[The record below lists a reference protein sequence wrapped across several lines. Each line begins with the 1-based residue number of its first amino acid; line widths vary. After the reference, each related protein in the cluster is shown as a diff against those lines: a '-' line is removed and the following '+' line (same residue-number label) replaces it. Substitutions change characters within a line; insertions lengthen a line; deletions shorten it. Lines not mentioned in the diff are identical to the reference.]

1 MRGGATARDSSDY
14 QESERRASIFAFCR
28 SCEVV
33 RTKGGIHATVP
44 TCRDRATVRSRTAV
58 SCARPASDGSRT
70 GGRGVVVRRVK
81 RGVTRRSRGVRARAS
96 RSRGR
101 GSGPTRYIVWYSV
114 VGTTHGTYV
123 GEKLNEKNYMLRRW
137 RDSRV
142 SGRAPV
148 LYNSPSCS
156 RRFCEHAAALAR
168 SCAPQSAT
176 PPCRSDVEAVESGGG
191 VEPTVSDSRLHADLS
206 LLRRPETRPLQKEG
220 LGVNVFLPAARH
232 PWCRFVG
239 RYSVDC
245 YGPRQVRAEAGE
257 LVGRLRRHLVFSLLS
272 VRHKRE

>member
-1 MRGGATARDSSDY
+1 MTRHQKRERRSHGEGSSSDY
-14 QESERRASIFAFCR
+14 QESERRASRLFAFCR

-44 TCRDRATVRSRTAV
+44 TCRDRAAVREPDRGLMRA
-58 SCARPASDGSRT
+58 ARV
-70 GGRGVVVRRVK
+70 GRLAN
-81 RGVTRRSRGVRARAS
+81 RRSRCRRETRETRRHAPIARRAGHAS

-156 RRFCEHAAALAR
+156 RRFCTSTPAALAPIMCSSICDATLSKRASKR
-168 SCAPQSAT
+168 SKA
-176 PPCRSDVEAVESGGG
+176 AVVAS
-191 VEPTVSDSRLHADLS
+191 SR
-206 LLRRPETRPLQKEG
+206 P
-220 LGVNVFLPAARH
+220 
-232 PWCRFVG
+232 
-239 RYSVDC
+239 
-245 YGPRQVRAEAGE
+245 
-257 LVGRLRRHLVFSLLS
+257 
-272 VRHKRE
+272 